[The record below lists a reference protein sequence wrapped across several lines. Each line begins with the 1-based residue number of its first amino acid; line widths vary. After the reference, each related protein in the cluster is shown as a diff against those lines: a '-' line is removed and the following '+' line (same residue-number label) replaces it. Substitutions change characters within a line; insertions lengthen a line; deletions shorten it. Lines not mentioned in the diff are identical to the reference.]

1 MKQRKTGSQFVDEFF
16 TELEHPQKEVLLE
29 LRKLILKADREI
41 TEHIKWKGPSFCFDG
56 EDRVTTNIHRDGSVM
71 MVFHRGAKV
80 KDPDGFA
87 FDDKGGLME
96 WKAADRSVI
105 MLADADDLGAKKEAI
120 SDTVARW
127 VRTK

>member
-1 MKQRKTGSQFVDEFF
+1 MKQKKTGTELVDEFF
-16 TELEHPQKEVLLE
+16 SALEHPQRDVLVE
-29 LRKLILKADREI
+29 LRELILKADGEI
-41 TEHIKWKGPSFCFDG
+41 TEHIKWNGPSFCFGG

-80 KDPDGFA
+80 KDLANFV
-87 FDDKGGLME
+87 FDDRSGLME

-105 MLADADDLGAKKEAI
+105 ILADADDLRSKKEAI

-127 VRTK
+127 VRT